1 MKIPAAAYTRLLYKY
16 LKPQWRLVLVFATLM
31 TVGIGLEIV
40 NPQLLRKFIDGI
52 SEGGTL
58 DTLSKFAYLY
68 ITVALVRYI
77 CITIGKYLG
86 ERVGWTA
93 TDKLRDELVRHCL
106 KLDMT
111 FHKART
117 PGELIERLDGDIN
130 LLTNFFSQFV
140 VGIVFNALLLVGI
153 VLALFL
159 EDWRLGLGILVF
171 TIIAVVVLIAINQ
184 KGIKNWAAARQANA
198 SFYGFLGERLSGT
211 EDIRSCGASNF
222 VMNRF
227 YEALRGWRPKFIKA
241 DLSFCHLWTGSLL
254 VFGIGTALVLTIGAM
269 LYQAGSISLGTVFL
283 VFNYTILLERPITQ
297 IRRQM
302 QDLQRAGAAI
312 DRVGKILA
320 IQSSL
325 RTSGGSGADAPE
337 GTAVQGGTAVPGGT
351 STPGT
356 AVAPGTPG
364 ETMALPQG
372 ALAVEFEKV
381 SFAYEDGEAVL
392 QDISIKLLAGTVI
405 GLLGRTGSGKTTLA
419 RLLLRFYDPTSG
431 RIILG
436 GCPATALEL
445 QALRRR
451 VGFVT
456 QDVQLFAGTLRDNLT
471 FFDASVSDTALW
483 RALTEIG
490 IADWCRAMPNGLDT
504 IIGANGYGMSA
515 GEAQL
520 LALARLFL
528 ADPGLVI
535 LDEASS
541 RLDPATEKMVDR
553 AIERLLQNRTGI
565 IIAHRLATVQRADE
579 ILILDSGRVLEHGQ
593 RIKLV
598 NNPNSHFARLLRTG
612 LEDVLA

>member
-1 MKIPAAAYTRLLYKY
+1 MKLNMKMKIPAAAYTKLLYKY
-16 LKPQWRLVLVFATLM
+16 LRPLWRQVLVFAILM
-31 TVGIGLEIV
+31 TVGTVLEII
-40 NPQLLRKFIDGI
+40 NPQLLRQFIDGI

-58 DTLSKFAYLY
+58 AALSRFAYLY
-68 ITVALVRYI
+68 IVVALIRHI

-93 TDKLRDELVRHCL
+93 TDALRNELVRHCL

-153 VLALFL
+153 VLALFM
-159 EDWRLGLGILVF
+159 EDWRIGLGMMFF
-171 TIIAVVVLIAINQ
+171 TIIAMVVLIAINQ

-211 EDIRSCGASNF
+211 EDIRSCGANDF
-222 VMNRF
+222 VLKRF
-227 YEALRGWRPKFIKA
+227 YEALRNWLPKFIKA
-241 DLSFCHLWTGSLL
+241 DMSHYSLWMGSIL
-254 VFGIGTALVLTIGAM
+254 VFGIGTALVLATGAL
-269 LYQAGSISLGTVFL
+269 LYRAGTVSLGTVFL
-283 VFNYTILLERPITQ
+283 IFNYTMLLERPIGQ

-312 DRVGKILA
+312 DRIGKIFA

-325 RTSGGSGADAPE
+325 RGSEFPDPGQCGSG
-337 GTAVQGGTAVPGGT
+337 
-351 STPGT
+351 TP
-356 AVAPGTPG
+356 VLG
-364 ETMALPQG
+364 ETVPELPQG
-372 ALAVEFEKV
+372 PLAVECDAV

-392 QDISIKLLAGTVI
+392 CDISIKLSAGTVI

-419 RLLLRFYDPTSG
+419 RLLLRLYDPTCG
-431 RIILG
+431 MIRLDD
-436 GCPATALEL
+436 CPTTAVEL
-445 QALRRR
+445 QSLRRR
-451 VGFVT
+451 VGLVT

-471 FFDASVSDTALW
+471 FFDVSVSDVTLW
-483 RALTEIG
+483 QALTEIG
-490 IADWCRAMPNGLDT
+490 IADWCRAMPDGLDT
-504 IIGANGYGMSA
+504 VIGANGYGMSA

-520 LALARLFL
+520 LALTRLFL

-541 RLDPATEKMVDR
+541 RLDPATEKLVDI
-553 AIERLLQNRTGI
+553 AIARLLQNRTGI

-579 ILILDSGRVLEHGQ
+579 ILILDNGRVLEHGL
-593 RIKLV
+593 RKNLAA
-598 NNPNSHFARLLRTG
+598 NPHSHFARLLHTG

>member
-1 MKIPAAAYTRLLYKY
+1 MKIPAVAYTKLLYKY
-16 LKPQWRLVLVFATLM
+16 LKPQWRLVLIFATLM
-31 TVGIGLEIV
+31 TVGTVLEIV

-58 DTLSKFAYLY
+58 ASLSRFAYWY
-68 ITVALVRYI
+68 ITVALTRYI

-93 TDKLRDELVRHCL
+93 TDALRDEFVRHCL
-106 KLDMT
+106 KLDMS

-140 VGIVFNALLLVGI
+140 VGIVFNTLLLVGI
-153 VLALFL
+153 VLALFM
-159 EDWRLGLGILVF
+159 EDWRIGLGMMFF
-171 TIIAVVVLIAINQ
+171 TILAVVVLIALNQ

-211 EDIRSCGASNF
+211 EDIRSCGANDF
-222 VMNRF
+222 VLKRF
-227 YEALRGWRPKFIKA
+227 YEALRGWLPKFIKA
-241 DLSFCHLWTGSLL
+241 DMSHFYLWIGSLL
-254 VFGIGTALVLTIGAM
+254 VFGIGMALVLATGAL
-269 LYQAGSISLGTVFL
+269 LYRAGTVSLGTVFL
-283 VFNYTILLERPITQ
+283 IFSYTTLLERPISQ

-302 QDLQRAGAAI
+302 QDLQRAAAAI
-312 DRVGKILA
+312 DRVGKIFA
-320 IQSSL
+320 IKSNL
-325 RTSGGSGADAPE
+325 RGPGMGMSDRHEPGSQAELCSGNQDLSETS
-337 GTAVQGGTAVPGGT
+337 
-351 STPGT
+351 
-356 AVAPGTPG
+356 
-364 ETMALPQG
+364 ALPEG
-372 ALAVEFEKV
+372 ALAVEFDAV

-392 QDISIKLLAGTVI
+392 RDISVKLPAGTVI

-419 RLLLRFYDPTSG
+419 RLLLRLYDPTSG
-431 RIILG
+431 QISLG
-436 GCPATALEL
+436 DCPTTAVEL
-445 QALRRR
+445 RSLRRR
-451 VGFVT
+451 VGLVT

-471 FFDASVSDTALW
+471 FFDASASDATLW
-483 RALTEIG
+483 QALTEIG
-490 IADWCRAMPNGLDT
+490 IADWCRAMSDGLDT
-504 IIGANGYGMSA
+504 VIGANGYGMSA

-528 ADPGLVI
+528 ADPGLII

-541 RLDPATEKMVDR
+541 RLDPATEKLVDR

-579 ILILDSGRVLEHGQ
+579 ILILDNGKVLEHGL
-593 RIKLV
+593 RKNLAA
-598 NNPNSHFARLLRTG
+598 NPNSNFARLLHTG